1 MSALVSVIIPNYNC
15 AAFLPAALKSVFEQ
29 DLQAVDII
37 IIDDGSTDGSLTYLE
52 TLAAEHANVRLVRQG
67 NQGVVAARNKAI
79 QIAHSD
85 LIAFLDADDIWQKH
99 KLVEQIGYM
108 YSNPN
113 VVMTFT
119 NYQHVTECGKHII
132 DCFSYWD
139 EFNPVENHDEYQL
152 LSNPLNAILATN
164 VVGTSTVVARKHA
177 LLDAGL
183 FNPELKSASDW
194 DMWLKLASLGDVAFS
209 NSCATHY
216 LMRSNSITSN
226 RLNRLTAMQN
236 IVSLYRNN
244 PNLSKKALAH
254 AYAHIQEGYAEYYR
268 ELGNKFSPI
277 WHDLIAI
284 YNNPLIRNLKHLCHD
299 LKRAVCF

>member
-1 MSALVSVIIPNYNC
+1 MNALVSVIIPNYNC
-15 AAFLPAALKSVFEQ
+15 AAYLPAAVKSVFAQ
-29 DLQAVDII
+29 DLRALDII
-37 IIDDGSTDGSLTYLE
+37 IIDDGSTDGSLAYLE
-52 TLAAEHANVRLVRQG
+52 TLAAEHESVRLVRQG

-79 QIAHSD
+79 QIARSD

-99 KLVEQIGYM
+99 KLVEQVGYM
-108 YSNPN
+108 YSNPE

-119 NYQHVTECGKHII
+119 NYQHVTECGKQII

-139 EFNPVENHDEYQL
+139 EFNPEEKHGEYQKL
-152 LSNPLNAILATN
+152 NNPLNSILATN
-164 VVGTSTVVARKHA
+164 VVGTSTVVARKQA
-177 LLDAGL
+177 LIEAGL
-183 FNPELKSASDW
+183 FDAELKSASDW
-194 DMWLKLASLGDVAFS
+194 DMWLKLANIGDVAFS
-209 NSCATHY
+209 TSCSTHY

-236 IVSLYRNN
+236 ILSLHSRN

-268 ELGNKFSPI
+268 ELGDKLSPI
-277 WHDLIAI
+277 WHDLVAI
-284 YNNPLIRNLKHLCHD
+284 YKNPLIRNLKHLCHD